1 MKKPILLQYTID
13 ESQLPAETGRLLS
26 NSIARLTS
34 IAAEP
39 PPNSEVMT
47 MQTLMDVTGLREEL
61 ATIDTMLG
69 DVSSI
74 IDQYLE
80 YQFAAHQQMKQNEN
94 GELEMPEE
102 FEAPDLSAVDFSNLN
117 AEELTEKLHQVQE
130 MQNPTSLEEI
140 AEVVPGVKTKTVKVN
155 SDQFDADFRD
165 NSELVESLRRTN
177 AELSSFDPSQSNLSQ
192 EDAMKALASLNDID
206 FSDLENVG
214 SAVSAWKSKIG
225 G

>member
-130 MQNPTSLEEI
+130 MQNPTSLE
-140 AEVVPGVKTKTVKVN
+140 
-155 SDQFDADFRD
+155 DRD
-165 NSELVESLRRTN
+165 WETN
-177 AELSSFDPSQSNLSQ
+177 WYSRY
-192 EDAMKALASLNDID
+192 
-206 FSDLENVG
+206 
-214 SAVSAWKSKIG
+214 
-225 G
+225 